1 MPQSLPPLPAR
12 IVCVALIW
20 AGVAVLAD
28 QAANDRRTW
37 TVAALAATAAWFG
50 ALAAWRTPNTND
62 AHDT

>member
-1 MPQSLPPLPAR
+1 MLQSLPPLPAR
-12 IVCVALIW
+12 IVCVAFIW

-37 TVAALAATAAWFG
+37 TAAALVAAAAWFG
-50 ALAAWRTPNTND
+50 AFAAWRTPNTND